1 MTRTEIKNIDELFAF
16 LKANYDTLTDTQ
28 FEEIVQNTLR
38 VWVDGK
44 GKSFEL
50 AKARLLDFYIKYKDT
65 TEAPLFIS
73 L

>member
-1 MTRTEIKNIDELFAF
+1 MTRREIRNVEDLFTF
-16 LKANYDTLTDTQ
+16 LKANYDTLSEKQ

-44 GKSFEL
+44 PKDFDT
-50 AKARLLDFYIKYKDT
+50 AKAKLLDFYLKYRHT
-65 TEAPLFIS
+65 NEAPLFIS

>member
-16 LKANYDTLTDTQ
+16 LKANYDTLSDKQ

-38 VWVDGK
+38 VYVDGK
-44 GKSFEL
+44 GKSFDV
-50 AKARLLDFYIKYKDT
+50 AKARLLDFYLRYRHT
-65 TEAPLFIS
+65 NEAPLFIS